1 MFRRFILFIFFCL
14 LFLSPASAQKIPVQT
29 IKGIVLDHAINTP
42 LEGATV
48 VLQGTQAVSSI
59 TGKDGTFRLTHIPL
73 GRQSIRVSF
82 VGYNT
87 ITLSNLLLEAGK
99 ELVLVI
105 EMEDQVAIGKEII
118 LQSKT
123 NKAMPLNEM
132 AMVSSRMITVAETR
146 RFAAGLNDPSRIAT
160 AFAGVNANGD
170 GNALIIRGNAP
181 NGLLWRMEG
190 VNVPNPNHFSR
201 VGTSGG
207 GISIISAQLLG
218 NSDFMISAFPAEYGN
233 ALSGVFDIKL
243 RKGNKDER
251 EHSFS
256 ISTVGIDA
264 STEGYFKKGYAG
276 SYLINYRYGFLTLLQ
291 KFGLNIGD
299 APTSFQDLSFN
310 IHLPAKKIGNFS
322 IFGFG
327 GLSKQKTVAQNDS
340 ITWTLEPSKR
350 SGWLDQSN
358 TGSIGITHQ
367 ITFSKKTML
376 RTIFS
381 INAFNKRE
389 EDNRYGKI
397 NGPLIVNRKNR
408 FLEKDAIVSTILTH
422 KFNRHHLLKAGI
434 YTTRKSFDLNQ
445 REAVNNVLKD
455 KIKTEGHTRL
465 TNAFIQWKCDP
476 ADKVSFQ
483 LGVQAQYFSL
493 NKRSI
498 VEPRMGI
505 RFRIAKDQWLSV
517 GAGLHSQVQPLGNY
531 FVRIRSGN
539 DTIQPNKG
547 LGFSR
552 SAQYVLGYAIQL
564 SPNWNL
570 KTELYYQWLYNIPV
584 SAYKP
589 TSYSILNQD
598 DDYAIEALLNK
609 GKGKN
614 YGIELTLQR
623 WWNERFYLLSTISLY
638 QSTYLPSDD
647 IWRSTRYNS
656 NTGFTFLLG
665 KEWNL
670 KGKRSST
677 IAADV
682 KLAYAGGQR
691 VTPINLPQSILQRT
705 TISDNSRIYGEKLA
719 DFFRMDLQAE
729 WKIQYIHKTA
739 SLIAGVQNCT
749 NRKNPVRQ
757 SYDPASRQIKYTY
770 LLGIIPVFGIK
781 VDL

>member
-1 MFRRFILFIFFCL
+1 MFRRSILFIFFCL

-73 GRQSIRVSF
+73 GRQSFRISF

-105 EMEDQVAIGKEII
+105 EMEDQVAVGKEIV

-132 AMVSSRMITVAETR
+132 AMVSARMISVAETR

-243 RKGNKDER
+243 RKGNKDKR

-291 KFGLNIGD
+291 KLGLNIGD

-310 IHLPAKKIGNFS
+310 IHLPTKKMGNFS

-358 TGSIGITHQ
+358 TGAMGITHQ

-376 RTIFS
+376 RTILS
-381 INAFNKRE
+381 LNAYNNRE

-397 NGPLIVNRKNR
+397 NGPLIVSRNNK
-408 FLEKDAIVSTILTH
+408 FMEKDVVVSTILTH
-422 KFNRHHLLKAGI
+422 KFNRHHLLKAGM
-434 YTTRKSFDLNQ
+434 YTTGKTFELNQ
-445 REAVNNVLKD
+445 REAVNNVVKD
-455 KIKTEGHTRL
+455 KINIQDHTRL
-465 TNAFIQWKCDP
+465 TNAFIQWKYDP
-476 ADKVSFQ
+476 ADKISFQ
-483 LGVQAQYFSL
+483 FGVHAQYFSL

-498 VEPRMGI
+498 VEPRIGI
-505 RFRIAKDQWLSV
+505 RFRIEKEQWLSAGV
-517 GAGLHSQVQPLGNY
+517 GLHSQIQPLGNY

-552 SAQYVLGYAIQL
+552 STHYVLGYAIQL

-584 SAYKP
+584 SSFMP
-589 TSYSILNQD
+589 TSYSIINQD
-598 DDYAIEALLNK
+598 DDFAIEALLNK
-609 GKGKN
+609 GKGRN

-623 WWNERFYLLSTISLY
+623 WWNDRFYLLSSISLY
-638 QSTYLPSDD
+638 QSTYLPSDN

-656 NTGFTFLLG
+656 NYNFTFLLG
-665 KEWNL
+665 KEWNV
-670 KGKRSST
+670 KSKRNSSIGADIK
-677 IAADV
+677 IA
-682 KLAYAGGQR
+682 YSGGAR
-691 VTPINLPQSILQRT
+691 VTPINLAQSILQRT
-705 TISDNSRIYGEKLA
+705 TVLDNSRIYGEKLA

-729 WKIQYIHKTA
+729 WKIQYAHKTA
-739 SLIAGVQNCT
+739 SLIAGVQNST

-757 SYDPASRQIKYTY
+757 SYDPATRQIKYTY
-770 LLGIIPVFGIK
+770 LLGIMPVFGIK